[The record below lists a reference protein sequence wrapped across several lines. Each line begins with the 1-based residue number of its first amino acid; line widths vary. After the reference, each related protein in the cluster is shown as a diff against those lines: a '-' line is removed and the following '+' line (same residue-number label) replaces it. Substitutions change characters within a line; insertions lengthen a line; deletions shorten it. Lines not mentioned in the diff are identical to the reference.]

1 MSSGWHEPDDAELDA
16 LLRRSLSAEADR
28 IEPAGDGLRL
38 IRERTAPDRGWS
50 RWRVPALVLAGAAA
64 VVAALVAAPSVL
76 PSLPPSS
83 QSAAQPSGP
92 ASGPTPI
99 PGAGVND
106 LLTVWPYPNR
116 AEGFRQ
122 AGADQTA
129 GTYGDLTRPDQ
140 VAMRFIGSYVGA
152 RSLSVVSAGAY
163 QAGLRMEV
171 RWRGRPV
178 SLVYVV
184 RVRVGDD
191 APYVVVDAVAP
202 DGNLTVDRTATV
214 PSSGLLTVH
223 GTVRGT
229 VAAGAAPRVQL
240 RTPGRTLVLSAT
252 AATVHGD
259 RWSAALSLPDGT
271 RAAAMTAWTVDPGGV
286 AAFVSRPLG

>member
-1 MSSGWHEPDDAELDA
+1 VSSGWHGPDDAELEA
-16 LLRRSLSAEADR
+16 LVRRSLNAEADR

-76 PSLPPSS
+76 PSLTPSPN
-83 QSAAQPSGP
+83 SAAQPSGS
-92 ASGPTPI
+92 ATSGPTPI

-106 LLTVWPYPNR
+106 VLTVWPYPNR
-116 AEGFRQ
+116 AEGFRL
-122 AGADQTA
+122 AEADQTA

-140 VAMRFIGSYVGA
+140 VAIRFVGSYVGT
-152 RSLSVVSAGAY
+152 RPLSVVSAGAY

-171 RWRGRPV
+171 RWHGRPISV
-178 SLVYVV
+178 VYVV

-202 DGNLTVDRTATV
+202 DGTLGVDRTPTV
-214 PSSGLLTVH
+214 PSSGLLTV
-223 GTVRGT
+223 RGT
-229 VAAGAAPRVQL
+229 VVPGAAPRVQL

-252 AATVHGD
+252 AATVEGD
-259 RWSAALSLPDGT
+259 HWSAALSLPDGT
-271 RAAAMTAWTVDPGGV
+271 RAAAMTAWTVDAGGV
-286 AAFVSRPLG
+286 TAFVSRPLG

>member
-16 LLRRSLSAEADR
+16 LLRRSLSAQADR

-38 IRERTAPDRGWS
+38 IRERTAPDRLWS
-50 RWRVPALVLAGAAA
+50 RLRVPALVLAGVAA

-76 PSLPPSS
+76 PSLTPSPRT
-83 QSAAQPSGP
+83 AAQPSGSA

-106 LLTVWPYPNR
+106 VLTVWPYPNR

-140 VAMRFIGSYVGA
+140 VAIRFIGSYVGA

-202 DGNLTVDRTATV
+202 DGNLAVDRTATV
-214 PSSGLLTVH
+214 PSSGLL
-223 GTVRGT
+223 TVRGT

-286 AAFVSRPLG
+286 TAFVSRPLG

>member
-1 MSSGWHEPDDAELDA
+1 MSSGWHEPDEAELDA

-64 VVAALVAAPSVL
+64 VVAALVAAPSLL

-83 QSAAQPSGP
+83 HSAAQPSGS

-140 VAMRFIGSYVGA
+140 VALRFVGSYVGT

-191 APYVVVDAVAP
+191 APYVAVDAVAP
-202 DGNLTVDRTATV
+202 DGNLTLDRTATV
-214 PSSGLLTVH
+214 PSSGLLTV
-223 GTVRGT
+223 RGT
-229 VAAGAAPRVQL
+229 VGAAPPPRVQL
-240 RTPGRTLVLSAT
+240 RTPGRTLVLSET
-252 AATVHGD
+252 AATVRGN

-286 AAFVSRPLG
+286 TAFVSRPLG